1 LPLKLK
7 EKIDELDLPGI
18 SFEEEAVRFYPN
30 GMFASHI
37 IGFARKSEENEDTN
51 QIFGVTGIEKQFDD
65 ILNGEDGYISYKR
78 DKYNKKLLDPDEI
91 IKKPVDGN
99 DIYLT
104 IDQKIQTLLEDA
116 ATEVEEVY
124 QPERITA

>member
-1 LPLKLK
+1 
-7 EKIDELDLPGI
+7 
-18 SFEEEAVRFYPN
+18 
-30 GMFASHI
+30 
-37 IGFARKSEENEDTN
+37 
-51 QIFGVTGIEKQFDD
+51 
-65 ILNGEDGYISYKR
+65 KR

-124 QPERITA
+124 QPERITAVVMSAKTGKVLAMTNRPSYNPNNPADVQNWYNDVISTPVEPGSTVKMFTWAA